1 MPPMGRILSLS
12 ALLHVSAATP
22 FLTAPLGLPA
32 AEAHGEEPVGPN
44 VELANRTHPGRGLEF
59 ATVPGRMTYS
69 GSTGV
74 NIDGGYAYG
83 DPRRYTRGWALH
95 NGLGD
100 PTQCD
105 ALCKAQPECQSPGN
119 TCTSQAY
126 QAPDRCYC
134 SYASTPTSEECAIG
148 CHGDPNCGDKSCT
161 LSNAR
166 LACPTVVDRSNW
178 KGGDTWSDTFAVTQ
192 QGAKVT
198 VVRTDSAVGGWG
210 MNLRF
215 DCGPNQVIPNAPGVG
230 GWGGTCVC
238 PDGAEYPAGD
248 NGDYCASLAC
258 EGGTMKNNQCNRRD
272 GAWSR
277 QKVICAPPTVA
288 ATPKAPPCGTNE
300 HVSNGRCVTC
310 PPGTTNQGGD
320 DPSGGKDTGCECA
333 STVTLGS
340 GWSIGAG
347 CKGLDVLDPQ
357 TPRIEYE
364 AAANG
369 QNLDWRV

>member
-1 MPPMGRILSLS
+1 MPPMGRILSLC

-126 QAPDRCYC
+126 EADGGRCYC
-134 SYASTPTSEECAIG
+134 SYASTV
-148 CHGDPNCGDKSCT
+148 N
-161 LSNAR
+161 R
-166 LACPTVVDRSNW
+166 
-178 KGGDTWSDTFAVTQ
+178 
-192 QGAKVT
+192 
-198 VVRTDSAVGGWG
+198 
-210 MNLRF
+210 
-215 DCGPNQVIPNAPGVG
+215 VIPNAPGVG
-230 GWGGTCVC
+230 GHGGTCVC

-248 NGDYCASLAC
+248 NNDHCASLAC
-258 EGGTMKNNQCNRRD
+258 EGGTMKNNQCNSRS
-272 GAWSR
+272 GPWSH
-277 QKVICAPPTVA
+277 QKVICAPPT
-288 ATPKAPPCGTNE
+288 ATPPAGRLRAENRDQSDARRSSVVAT
-300 HVSNGRCVTC
+300 VWALRIAASNRLLSALRAQAT
-310 PPGTTNQGGD
+310 
-320 DPSGGKDTGCECA
+320 S
-333 STVTLGS
+333 S
-340 GWSIGAG
+340 
-347 CKGLDVLDPQ
+347 
-357 TPRIEYE
+357 
-364 AAANG
+364 
-369 QNLDWRV
+369 

>member
-12 ALLHVSAATP
+12 ALLHVSAATL

-100 PTQCD
+100 SALCD

-126 QAPDRCYC
+126 EADRRCYC
-134 SYASTPTSEECAIG
+134 RYAT
-148 CHGDPNCGDKSCT
+148 T
-161 LSNAR
+161 L
-166 LACPTVVDRSNW
+166 TVNR
-178 KGGDTWSDTFAVTQ
+178 
-192 QGAKVT
+192 
-198 VVRTDSAVGGWG
+198 
-210 MNLRF
+210 
-215 DCGPNQVIPNAPGVG
+215 VIRNAPGVG

-238 PDGAEYPAGD
+238 PDGAAYFAGD
-248 NGDYCASLAC
+248 NNDHCASLAC
-258 EGGTMKNNQCNRRD
+258 EGGIMKDDQCNRRG
-272 GAWSR
+272 GAWSH
-277 QKVICAPPTVA
+277 QKVICAA
-288 ATPKAPPCGTNE
+288 A
-300 HVSNGRCVTC
+300 VTAEAAEAC
-310 PPGTTNQGGD
+310 IG
-320 DPSGGKDTGCECA
+320 SGGLLWPTDS
-333 STVTLGS
+333 STWTDS
-340 GWSIGAG
+340 
-347 CKGLDVLDPQ
+347 
-357 TPRIEYE
+357 
-364 AAANG
+364 
-369 QNLDWRV
+369 